1 MPHYSADA
9 SSSPSTH
16 FGVDYPSQPSSQ
28 SPQTPLFDPRCPDQP
43 HANLMTYFIQ
53 AFFDNL
59 SSYFPFMS
67 YEATVSQFLNQ
78 TMSPVLSSCI
88 AALAARLVG
97 SFVIRILTPYLTES
111 NISSYVDCPEVTS
124 LGVTNLQAAYCS
136 NAEVGS
142 LEAFDG
148 A

>member
-1 MPHYSADA
+1 
-9 SSSPSTH
+9 
-16 FGVDYPSQPSSQ
+16 
-28 SPQTPLFDPRCPDQP
+28 
-43 HANLMTYFIQ
+43 MTYFIQ

-97 SFVIRILTPYLTES
+97 SFVIRILAPYLTES